1 MIYGIFTLYLRFVK
15 LCRENKSD
23 TVVCLMTNQRSLYRG
38 THRQF
43 LENICSKDDLRSRI
57 FGTIVVK
64 FLPCLPLL
72 GFSTY
77 QTHCDICP
85 VSHRVASTSCKIEQ
99 KTRHFLQNIAFLSQS
114 RRYFTNAPL
123 VLS

>member
-1 MIYGIFTLYLRFVK
+1 MVGGYVCPCNVPIDIFTLYLRFVK

-38 THRQF
+38 TQRQF

-64 FLPCLPLL
+64 ILL
-72 GFSTY
+72 L
-77 QTHCDICP
+77 
-85 VSHRVASTSCKIEQ
+85 A
-99 KTRHFLQNIAFLSQS
+99 
-114 RRYFTNAPL
+114 
-123 VLS
+123 